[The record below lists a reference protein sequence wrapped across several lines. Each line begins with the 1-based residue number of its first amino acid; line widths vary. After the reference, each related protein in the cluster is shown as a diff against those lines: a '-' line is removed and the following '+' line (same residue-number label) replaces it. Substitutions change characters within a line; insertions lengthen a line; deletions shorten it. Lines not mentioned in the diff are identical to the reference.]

1 MTFSFKKRNLV
12 RVTSFFLAGVLA
24 LAGGVIQSRHR
35 LKMTTRQLSH
45 RYQAALE
52 ELTSGID
59 NIAVTL
65 EKSMYAGTSGGMC
78 GLTGE
83 LELQAGAVETAISA
97 LPLDQEGIGAV
108 SKFVS
113 QVSDFASVLLRKA
126 VNGSDITT
134 EERKSLSSLAETA
147 KTLSTRLDEAL
158 STYNSADNWQR
169 GINDALAGVK
179 TEEELSASVEE
190 MAKQLSDSP
199 TLIYDG
205 PFSDHIE
212 ERSSQMLASA
222 EEINEEQAKNIAAEY
237 CGVSAEELEFTSE
250 EHGKM
255 PSYHFGNDNISISV
269 TKRGGFVSYFRKDRD
284 INGSSVKYEQA
295 LIKAKTFL
303 ENKNL
308 KEFSPTYYYT
318 EENMC
323 VINFAYTQNGVICYP
338 DLIKVG
344 VALDDS
350 EILFYE
356 ARGYIMNHS
365 ARTLSTPLYTE
376 QQAAA
381 VLSPRLKYK
390 SVNKAIIP
398 SGGQNELYCYE
409 FLCEGLKGEEV
420 LVYVNTQSLYE
431 ENILIL
437 LKTDGG
443 TLTK

>member
-1 MTFSFKKRNLV
+1 MTFSIKKRNFV
-12 RVTSFFLAGVLA
+12 RVTSFFLAGVVA
-24 LAGGVIQSRHR
+24 LAGGVIQYRHR

-97 LPLDQEGIGAV
+97 LPLGQEGVGAV

-126 VNGSDITT
+126 VNGSDITSD
-134 EERKSLSSLAETA
+134 ERKSLSSLAETA

-158 STYNSADNWQR
+158 STYNSADNWQK
-169 GINDALAGVK
+169 GINDALAGIK
-179 TEEELSASVEE
+179 TETGLSASVEE

-212 ERSSQMLASA
+212 ERTSKMLESA
-222 EEINEEQAKNIAAEY
+222 EEITKEQAKTKATEFY
-237 CGVSAEELEFTSE
+237 HTSDKELVFTSE

-255 PSYHFGNDNISISV
+255 PSYHFGNDSVNISV
-269 TKRGGFVSYFRKDRD
+269 TKKGGLVSYFRNDRE
-284 INGSSVKYEQA
+284 IKSSVLKYEEA
-295 LIKAKTFL
+295 LVKAQDFL
-303 ENKNL
+303 NNKNL
-308 KEFSPTYYYT
+308 TSFSPTYYYT

-323 VINFAYTQNGVICYP
+323 VINFAYTQSGTICYP

-344 VALDDS
+344 VALDDG
-350 EILFYE
+350 EIVFYE

-365 ARTLSTPLYTE
+365 ARTLSAPAYTE

-381 VLSPRLKYK
+381 VLSPKLKYK
-390 SVNKAIIP
+390 SVNQTIIP
-398 SGGQNELYCYE
+398 SGGKNELHCYE
-409 FLCEGLKGEEV
+409 FLCEGQKGEEV
-420 LVYVNTQSLYE
+420 LVYINTQTLYE